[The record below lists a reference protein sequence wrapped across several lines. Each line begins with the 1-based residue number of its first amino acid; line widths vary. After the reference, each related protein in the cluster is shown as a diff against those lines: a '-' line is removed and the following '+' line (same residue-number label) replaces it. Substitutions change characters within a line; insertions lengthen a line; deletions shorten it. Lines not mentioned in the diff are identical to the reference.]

1 MEGNEN
7 YICNDLLPDKFSG
20 EFSENSKTLV
30 RRFEEYVTYRKI
42 TDKDKLS
49 FFPLLLTNRSYEW
62 YHNLNDKVKADWT
75 ELKSAF
81 DTKYG
86 PTAKTFV

>member
-1 MEGNEN
+1 MEGDEN

-20 EFSENSKTLV
+20 EFSENSITFV

-49 FFPLLLTNRSYEW
+49 FFSIN
-62 YHNLNDKVKADWT
+62 A
-75 ELKSAF
+75 
-81 DTKYG
+81 
-86 PTAKTFV
+86 